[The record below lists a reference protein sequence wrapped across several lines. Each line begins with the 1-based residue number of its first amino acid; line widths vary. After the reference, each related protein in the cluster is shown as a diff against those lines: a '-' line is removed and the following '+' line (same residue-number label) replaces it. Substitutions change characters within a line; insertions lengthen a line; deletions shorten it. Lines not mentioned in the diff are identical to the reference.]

1 MSNEQALREA
11 LRETLLFCETFSNR
25 WDGETGAHPFD
36 MVERARQA
44 LATTEPAVNQQLTT
58 DPFDEREAFEKW
70 LGIKPCGAAHDF
82 GWAAWQA
89 RAAMAQVSDINV
101 AESFTN
107 DTKDAESWI
116 ASALDFDG
124 WRCSLEPLYT
134 AQPAAP
140 AMAPWQPIETAPKD
154 GSDCWL
160 LVEEEVRRGFWVE
173 IEFEERRDL
182 DGRYIDQ
189 TDDDAYWMDK
199 DSGDPLEPTMF
210 YPITKPLPPAPAMR
224 KGQL

>member
-107 DTKDAESWI
+107 DTKDAERYRWLADSNNYYEAI
-116 ASALDFDG
+116 NLISDGSLTEDALGKAID
-124 WRCSLEPLYT
+124 
-134 AQPAAP
+134 A
-140 AMAPWQPIETAPKD
+140 AMA
-154 GSDCWL
+154 
-160 LVEEEVRRGFWVE
+160 
-173 IEFEERRDL
+173 
-182 DGRYIDQ
+182 
-189 TDDDAYWMDK
+189 
-199 DSGDPLEPTMF
+199 
-210 YPITKPLPPAPAMR
+210 
-224 KGQL
+224 KGVKG